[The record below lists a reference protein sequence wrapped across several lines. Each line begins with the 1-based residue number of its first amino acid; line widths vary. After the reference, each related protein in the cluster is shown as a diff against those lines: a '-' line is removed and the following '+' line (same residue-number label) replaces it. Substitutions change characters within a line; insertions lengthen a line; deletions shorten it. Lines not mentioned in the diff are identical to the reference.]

1 MSDRATPDAW
11 HVTPDRYLEAHPPR
25 FGGASDRSSCYVT
38 VRDGTRLAVDV
49 YLPADRGQE
58 RLPAILVFTPYYRRF
73 ALIEGAPD
81 TVEPAASAAAYRDA
95 LVPQGY
101 ALVVVDTRG
110 AGASF
115 GTRDGFRSPVERD
128 DYFDIV
134 AWLIAQPWSDGKAG
148 AIGVSYVGAAA
159 CFLAGTGHPAV
170 RAVAP
175 LFAVWDHVEGLP
187 ATILARP

>member
-11 HVTPDRYLEAHPPR
+11 QVTPDRYLEAHPPR

-49 YLPADRGQE
+49 YLPADRGEE

-73 ALIEGAPD
+73 ALIAGAPD
-81 TVEPAASAAAYRDA
+81 SVEAAASAAAYRDA
-95 LVPQGY
+95 FVPHGY

-115 GTRDGFRSPVERD
+115 GTRDGFRSPVETTSRSVPSGRTRMTPPPLSW
-128 DYFDIV
+128 IV
-134 AWLIAQPWSDGKAG
+134 EPSLPTARGM
-148 AIGVSYVGAAA
+148 
-159 CFLAGTGHPAV
+159 
-170 RAVAP
+170 P
-175 LFAVWDHVEGLP
+175 LSPIE
-187 ATILARP
+187 R